1 MIQAEWLKRISVCIW
16 KWLKVKSKLSMEH
29 IFIIWQLV
37 NTLIKYFQRQYL
49 LFDKENCEWITTYW
63 LQNSG
68 GNEHKPKHEKFCL
81 NVGFIYLFIYFTVS
95 MVRQRKRLLREVMES
110 QPVETFK
117 IWLDMI
123 LSNMLCMTLLEQ
135 ECWTKSLEV
144 VSHLSHSC
152 IMWYREIFM

>member
-1 MIQAEWLKRISVCIW
+1 M
-16 KWLKVKSKLSMEH
+16 KSKLGMEH

-37 NTLIKYFQRQYL
+37 NISKDSICYL
-49 LFDKENCEWITTYW
+49 VRKICKWITTYW

-81 NVGFIYLFIYFTVS
+81 NVGYIYLFI
-95 MVRQRKRLLREVMES
+95 LLWVWSDTGKGCSESLWS

-123 LSNMLCMTLLEQ
+123 LSNMFCMILLEQ
-135 ECWTKSLEV
+135 GCWTKSLEV
-144 VSHLSHSC
+144 ISHLSHSC
-152 IMWYREIFM
+152 IIWYREILMQL